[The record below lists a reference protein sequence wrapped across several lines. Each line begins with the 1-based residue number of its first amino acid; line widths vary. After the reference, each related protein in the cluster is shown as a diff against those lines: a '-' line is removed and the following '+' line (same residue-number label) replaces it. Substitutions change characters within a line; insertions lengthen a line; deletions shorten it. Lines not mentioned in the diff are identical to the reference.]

1 MAHCSYEISCI
12 KVNCLTSSTAK
23 GTQTQH
29 GYLTGLLI
37 SLMKD
42 QHDYRN
48 FENSQFYQAC
58 SCKAKSVP
66 KKKKKKVNGT
76 CYYRLYLQ
84 ELQFISIQQI
94 PWRTSNTCITW
105 LKGCCGAAIFFMPRA
120 SNDNGHYL
128 LNFSCLAQQ
137 FKIYWQQKIEIFH
150 FKWICCRPLDYTAQ
164 GGQVNC
170 PPPKLHP

>member
-66 KKKKKKVNGT
+66 KKKKKSKWYMLLSAILT
-76 CYYRLYLQ
+76 R
-84 ELQFISIQQI
+84 
-94 PWRTSNTCITW
+94 IT
-105 LKGCCGAAIFFMPRA
+105 
-120 SNDNGHYL
+120 
-128 LNFSCLAQQ
+128 
-137 FKIYWQQKIEIFH
+137 IYFYSTD
-150 FKWICCRPLDYTAQ
+150 PLED
-164 GGQVNC
+164 
-170 PPPKLHP
+170 K